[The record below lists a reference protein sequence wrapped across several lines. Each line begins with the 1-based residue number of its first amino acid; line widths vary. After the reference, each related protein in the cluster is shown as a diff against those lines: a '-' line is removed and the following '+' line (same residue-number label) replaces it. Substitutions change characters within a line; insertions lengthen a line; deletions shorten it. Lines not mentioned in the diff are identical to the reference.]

1 MACGVDLEV
10 VFLSLE
16 SLVLL
21 VFVVFVLAIFV
32 LSICWWLKFFE
43 YKNMENIQKTRCFM
57 DFLVILCL
65 EC

>member
-1 MACGVDLEV
+1 MACGVGLEV
-10 VFLSLE
+10 VFLFLE

-21 VFVVFVLAIFV
+21 FFVVFVLAIFV
-32 LSICWWLKFFE
+32 LSICWWLKFFVFIF
-43 YKNMENIQKTRCFM
+43 MENIHTTRCFM